1 MTNQEIA
8 KILREM
14 AELYEMEDVLF
25 KPRAYEK
32 AASGVEALDKEIKE
46 IFDPHRIF
54 NPNKK
59 VDAKPEML
67 TTAVKHSTK

>member
-14 AELYEMEDVLF
+14 AELYEMEGVLF

-32 AASGVEALDKEIKE
+32 AALGVEALNKEVME
-46 IFDPHRIF
+46 I
-54 NPNKK
+54 
-59 VDAKPEML
+59 
-67 TTAVKHSTK
+67 